1 MIEVLRL
8 GYRLVR
14 DARTSTH
21 LALVARAFG
30 ADAIWFT
37 ELEPE
42 VERSLAKVGT
52 KWGGAFKVRE
62 VENWRGLLEKWKNGG
77 GAVVHLTMY
86 GLPVDS
92 VLESIRSRAVD
103 LLIVVGSSKIPREVF
118 KLSDHN
124 VAIGHQ
130 PHSEVAA
137 LAVFLDRWLAGEGL
151 KRQFPDYIV
160 RVSPSER
167 GQVIEEF

>member
-30 ADAIWFT
+30 ADGIWFT
-37 ELEPE
+37 ELESGVTE
-42 VERSLAKVGT
+42 SLMKVCK
-52 KWGGAFKVRE
+52 KWGGDFKVRQ
-62 VENWRGLLEKWKNGG
+62 VDGWRGLLERWKSAGG
-77 GAVVHLTMY
+77 IVVHLTMY

-92 VLESIRSRAVD
+92 VIESIRRRAAD
-103 LLIVVGSSKIPREVF
+103 LLLVVGSSKVPREVF
-118 KLSDHN
+118 RLSDYN

-137 LAVFLDRWLAGEGL
+137 LAVFLDRYLAGEGL
-151 KRQFPDYIV
+151 KRQFADSSI
-160 RVSPSER
+160 RVIPSER
-167 GQVIEEF
+167 GQIVEET